1 MSALPTLVSLLERAG
16 TRFRCTD
23 IVSRRADDT
32 THRYTYGDFH
42 ARARA
47 LAAALQDYGVH
58 PGDRVATL
66 MWHHHVHLET
76 YFGVPAIGGVL
87 HTVDPCLPAD
97 EIVYSINAAA
107 DRLLIADE
115 LQVPVLERI
124 LHRLHVERIIV
135 ASSSYGRPARRWYDS
150 YEELLQDGNGDPSY
164 ADVTDASP
172 AGLYHTS
179 CESGGPVAVQYSH
192 GALALHAYS
201 MSLPDNFSIGRH
213 DTVLSAMSTAH
224 TDAWGLP
231 YAALMHGSRI
241 VMPGPNLQP
250 ERVLDLLA
258 AHDVTVMGTTPAVWD
273 GVLDALECDSRRW
286 QSLRGTRVIV
296 ADPEAPATTF
306 RRLDAFGVRAIQP
319 WALTAM
325 TPLDGLRGALIGPT
339 EEEWQLR
346 REFLDWKVCVES

>member
-1 MSALPTLVSLLERAG
+1 MTALPTLVALLERAG
-16 TRFRCTD
+16 TRFSCTA
-23 IVSRRADDT
+23 IVSQRSDGAP
-32 THRYTYGDFH
+32 HRYTYGDFH

-47 LAAALQDYGVH
+47 LGAALQEYGVR

-76 YFGVPAIGGVL
+76 YFGIPAIGGVL
-87 HTVDPCLPAD
+87 HTIDPGRPAD
-97 EIVYSINAAA
+97 EVAYTINAAG

-135 ASSSYGRPARRWYDS
+135 ASSSGRPPCRWYDS
-150 YEELLQDGNGDPSY
+150 YEELLQDSSGDLLY

-172 AGLYHTS
+172 AGLYYTS
-179 CESGGPVAVQYSH
+179 CQSGGPVEVLYSH

-201 MSLPDNFSIGRH
+201 MSLPDSFSIGRH
-213 DTVLSAMSTAH
+213 DTVLPAMSTAH
-224 TDAWGLP
+224 TYAWGLP

-258 AHDVTVMGTTPAVWD
+258 TQGVTVMGTTPDVWD
-273 GVLDALECDSRRW
+273 GVLDALERDSQRW
-286 QSLRGTRVIV
+286 QFMRGTRVIV
-296 ADPEAPATTF
+296 ADPDAPATTF

-319 WALTAM
+319 WALTAT
-325 TPLDGLRGALIGPT
+325 TPLDALRGALISPA

-346 REFLDWKVCVES
+346 REFLDWRIRVES